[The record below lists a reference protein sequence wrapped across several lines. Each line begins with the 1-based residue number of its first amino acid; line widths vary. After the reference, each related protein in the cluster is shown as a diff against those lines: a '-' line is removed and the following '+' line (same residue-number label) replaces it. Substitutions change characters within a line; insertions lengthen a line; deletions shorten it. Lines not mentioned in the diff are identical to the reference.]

1 MQQDWENGLVGNTP
15 GTISGLAKRETLA
28 QVMIRAFRPIHAR
41 QDRERLPR
49 AA

>member
-1 MQQDWENGLVGNTP
+1 MLQDWDQGFIGNTR

-28 QVMIRAFRPIHAR
+28 QVLVRAFRPIQAQR
-41 QDRERLPR
+41 DREALPR

>member
-1 MQQDWENGLVGNTP
+1 MLQDWDKGFVGNTP

-28 QVMIRAFRPIHAR
+28 RVLVRAFRPIQAQR
-41 QDRERLPR
+41 DREGLSR

>member
-1 MQQDWENGLVGNTP
+1 MLQDWEQGLVGNNR

-28 QVMIRAFRPIHAR
+28 QVMVRAFRPIQAR
-41 QDRERLPR
+41 RETESLPR